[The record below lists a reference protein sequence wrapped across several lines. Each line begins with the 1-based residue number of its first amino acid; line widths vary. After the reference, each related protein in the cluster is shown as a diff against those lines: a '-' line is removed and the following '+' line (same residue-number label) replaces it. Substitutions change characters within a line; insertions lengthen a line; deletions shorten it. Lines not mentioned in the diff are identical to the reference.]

1 MKKNLTKAESL
12 QFLSKYQK
20 FLNIE
25 IPDFFFID
33 KNNFK
38 LKENLILKKI
48 QKKFKKKKIIIRSS
62 SLQEDKENQSNA
74 GKFKSFG
81 NIYYNNKN
89 KIKEKIYEIIDE
101 FDNPKDQILIQEF
114 IDKPKVS
121 GVIFTRDIKKNS
133 PYLTINYDQ
142 SGRTDLITSGK
153 INPTMKTLTIFKKNL
168 KDFNFFGK
176 NLLFLNKIQNLYNQD
191 RLDIEF
197 CIKGKKIFIFQC
209 RPLKKSK
216 KINDLE
222 IQETLINIEKKFKK
236 LNTEAPSVHG
246 KFTLFSNM
254 SDWNPAEMIGSKP
267 HTLASSL
274 YSELIT
280 DYVWSK
286 QRHDYGYKNVEP
298 NRLMVNLA
306 GTTYID
312 VRTDFN
318 SFLPEK
324 LPDKIQKK
332 AINYYLKTLKKF
344 TYNHDKIEFEVV
356 ETCYDFN
363 SGQKLL
369 KFLNKKDAS
378 IYLKSLK
385 EITNNILDK
394 KKDIINKEI
403 QKIYKLNK
411 KIELLRR
418 KKLSELQTIFF
429 LINDCKKYGT
439 LPFAGLARIAF
450 IYTKLIKTLVEKNIL
465 SQQDFENFYES
476 CETITKDMNNQLYK
490 LGKDKDKKEIFL
502 NKFGHLRPST
512 YSINSKNYKEN
523 FSKYFN
529 NLDLVKSKKTKGF
542 NLSKSQNLR
551 IDKILIKHGLKTNT
565 KNFFSEA
572 KKSIQLREYSKFIFS
587 KSINEIFV
595 NLIKLSKEIKIP
607 REDLE
612 YLSIKNLI
620 NYYSNLNSKKLKA
633 ILIDE
638 INKNKKEEKVMNLL
652 NMPDFLSGT
661 KDLYI
666 QKDNIKVANY
676 ITENIVVGNILE
688 IKNIKDYSKLDNKI
702 VLLKNA
708 DPGYDFIFSRKLKG
722 LITCYGGANSHMSI
736 RCLELDIPAI
746 IGVGSK
752 GYNQISNLNSI
763 EINCKQ
769 KFYKKIN

>member
-20 FLNIE
+20 FLNIK
-25 IPDFFFID
+25 IPNFFFID

-38 LKENLILKKI
+38 LKENIVLKKI
-48 QKKFKKKKIIIRSS
+48 QNKFKKKKIIIRSS
-62 SLQEDKENQSNA
+62 SLQEDKEDQSNA

-81 NIYYNNKN
+81 NINYNDKN
-89 KIKEKIYEIIDE
+89 KIKEKINEIIDE
-101 FDNPKDQILIQEF
+101 FDNSKDQILIQEF

-121 GVIFTRDIKKNS
+121 GVIFTRDIKNNS
-133 PYLTINYDQ
+133 PYLTINYDL

-153 INPTMKTLTIFKKNL
+153 INPTMKTLIIFKKNL
-168 KDFNFFGK
+168 KEFNFFGQK
-176 NLLFLNKIQNLYNQD
+176 LFFLNKIQNLYNQD

-197 CIKGKKIFIFQC
+197 CIKGKNMFIFQC

-216 KINDLE
+216 KINDIE

-254 SDWNPAEMIGSKP
+254 SDWNPAEMIGTKP
-267 HTLASSL
+267 HVLASSL

-280 DYVWSK
+280 DHVWSK
-286 QRHDYGYKNVEP
+286 QRYDYGYKNVDP

-306 GTTYID
+306 GSTYID

-324 LPDKIQKK
+324 LPDRIQKR

-344 TYNHDKIEFEVV
+344 KFNHDKIEFEIV
-356 ETCYDFN
+356 ETCYDFDTR
-363 SGQKLL
+363 QKLL

-378 IYLKSLK
+378 IYIKSLK
-385 EITNNILDK
+385 EITNDILDK
-394 KKDIINKEI
+394 KKNIINKEVL
-403 QKIYKLNK
+403 KIYKLDK
-411 KIELLRR
+411 KIELLKKR
-418 KKLSELQTIFF
+418 KLSELQKIFF

-450 IYTKLIKTLVEKNIL
+450 IYTKLIKTLVEKKIL
-465 SQQDFENFYES
+465 SHQDIENFYES
-476 CETITKDMNNQLYK
+476 CDTITKDMNHQLYK
-490 LGKDKDKKEIFL
+490 IGKDKDKKEKFL

-529 NLDLVKSKKTKGF
+529 NLDLTKPIKNKKFK
-542 NLSKSQNLR
+542 LSKNQNSK
-551 IDKILIKHGLKTNT
+551 INKILIKHGLKTNA

-572 KKSIQLREYSKFIFS
+572 KRSIQLREYSKFIFS

-595 NLIKLSKEIKIP
+595 NLIKLSKEIKIS

-620 NYYSNLNSKKLKA
+620 NFYSNLNSKKLKA
-633 ILIDE
+633 LLVDE
-638 INKNKKEEKVMNLL
+638 INKNKKEEKIMNLL
-652 NMPDFLSGT
+652 NMPDFLSEV

-666 QKDNIKVANY
+666 QKDNAKVANY
-676 ITENIVVGNILE
+676 ITENIVVGKILE

-752 GYNQISNLNSI
+752 VYNEISNLNSI

-769 KFYKKIN
+769 NFYKKIN

>member
-20 FLNIE
+20 FLNIK
-25 IPDFFFID
+25 IPNFFFLD

-38 LKENLILKKI
+38 LKENIVLKKI
-48 QKKFKKKKIIIRSS
+48 QNKFKKKKIIIRSS
-62 SLQEDKENQSNA
+62 SLQEDKEDQSNA

-81 NIYYNNKN
+81 NINYNDKN
-89 KIKEKIYEIIDE
+89 KIKEKINEIIDE
-101 FDNPKDQILIQEF
+101 FDNSKDQILIQEF

-121 GVIFTRDIKKNS
+121 GVIFTRDIKNNS
-133 PYLTINYDQ
+133 PYLTINYDL

-168 KDFNFFGK
+168 KEFNFFGK
-176 NLLFLNKIQNLYNQD
+176 KLFFLNKIQNLYNQD

-197 CIKGKKIFIFQC
+197 CIKGKNMFIFQC

-216 KINDLE
+216 KINDIE
-222 IQETLINIEKKFKK
+222 IKETLINIEKKFKK

-254 SDWNPAEMIGSKP
+254 SDWNPAEMIGTKP
-267 HTLASSL
+267 HVLASSL

-280 DYVWSK
+280 DHVWSK
-286 QRHDYGYKNVEP
+286 QRHDYGYKNVDP

-306 GTTYID
+306 GSTYID

-324 LPDKIQKK
+324 LPDRIQKR

-344 TYNHDKIEFEVV
+344 KFNHDKIEFEIV
-356 ETCYDFN
+356 ETCYDFDTR
-363 SGQKLL
+363 QKLL

-378 IYLKSLK
+378 IYIKSLK

-394 KKDIINKEI
+394 KKNIINKEVL
-403 QKIYKLNK
+403 KIYKLDK
-411 KIELLRR
+411 KIELLKKR
-418 KKLSELQTIFF
+418 KLSELQKIFF
-429 LINDCKKYGT
+429 FINDCKKYGT

-450 IYTKLIKTLVEKNIL
+450 IYTKLIKTLVEKKIL
-465 SQQDFENFYES
+465 SHQDIENFYES
-476 CETITKDMNNQLYK
+476 CETITKDMNHQLYK
-490 LGKDKDKKEIFL
+490 IGKDKDKKEKFL

-529 NLDLVKSKKTKGF
+529 NLDLTKPIKNKKFK
-542 NLSKSQNLR
+542 LSKNQNSK
-551 IDKILIKHGLKTNT
+551 INKILIKHGLKTNT

-572 KKSIQLREYSKFIFS
+572 KRSIQLREYSKFIFS

-595 NLIKLSKEIKIP
+595 NLIKLSKEIKIS

-620 NYYSNLNSKKLKA
+620 NFYSNLNSKKLKA
-633 ILIDE
+633 LLVDE
-638 INKNKKEEKVMNLL
+638 INKNKKEEKIMNLL
-652 NMPDFLSGT
+652 NMPDFLSDVN
-661 KDLYI
+661 DLYI
-666 QKDNIKVANY
+666 QKDNAKVANY
-676 ITENIVVGNILE
+676 ITENIVVGKILE

-752 GYNQISNLNSI
+752 VYNEISNLNSI

-769 KFYKKIN
+769 NFYKKIN

>member
-20 FLNIE
+20 FLNIK
-25 IPDFFFID
+25 IPNFFFIE

-38 LKENLILKKI
+38 LKENIILKKI
-48 QKKFKKKKIIIRSS
+48 QNKFKKKKIIIRSS
-62 SLQEDKENQSNA
+62 SLQEDKEYQSNA

-81 NIYYNNKN
+81 NIDYNDKN
-89 KIKEKIYEIIDE
+89 KIKEKINEILDE
-101 FDNPKDQILIQEF
+101 FDNSKDQILIQEY

-121 GVIFTRDIKKNS
+121 GVIFTRDIKNNS
-133 PYLTINYDQ
+133 PYLTINYDL
-142 SGRTDLITSGK
+142 SRRTDLITSGK
-153 INPTMKTLTIFKKNL
+153 INPTMRTLTIFKRNL
-168 KDFNFFGK
+168 KEFNFFGK
-176 NLLFLNKIQNLYNQD
+176 KLLFLNKIQNLYNQD

-197 CIKGKKIFIFQC
+197 CIKGKNVFIFQC

-216 KINDLE
+216 KINDVE

-254 SDWNPAEMIGSKP
+254 SDWNPAEMIGTKP

-280 DYVWSK
+280 DHVWSK
-286 QRHDYGYKNVEP
+286 QRHDYGYKNVDP

-306 GTTYID
+306 GSTYID

-324 LPDKIQKK
+324 LPDRIQKR

-344 TYNHDKIEFEVV
+344 KFNHDKIEFEIV
-356 ETCYDFN
+356 ETCYDFDTD
-363 SGQKLL
+363 QKLL

-385 EITNNILDK
+385 ELTNNILDK
-394 KKDIINKEI
+394 KRNIINKEVL
-403 QKIYKLNK
+403 KIYKLDK
-411 KIELLRR
+411 KIELLKKR
-418 KKLSELQTIFF
+418 KLSELQKIFF

-450 IYTKLIKTLVEKNIL
+450 IYTKLIKTLVEKKIL
-465 SQQDFENFYES
+465 SHQDIENFYES
-476 CETITKDMNNQLYK
+476 CETITKEMNHQLYK
-490 LGKDKDKKEIFL
+490 IGKDKDKKEKFL

-529 NLDLVKSKKTKGF
+529 NLDLAKPIKNKKFK
-542 NLSKSQNLR
+542 LSKSQNLK
-551 IDKILIKHGLKTNT
+551 INKILTKHGLKTNT

-587 KSINEIFV
+587 KSVNEIFV
-595 NLIKLSKEIKIP
+595 NLIKLSKEIKIS

-620 NYYSNLNSKKLKA
+620 NFYSNLNSKKLKA
-633 ILIDE
+633 SLVDE
-638 INKNKKEEKVMNLL
+638 INKNKKEEKIMNLL
-652 NMPDFLSGT
+652 NMPDFLSGV

-666 QKDNIKVANY
+666 QKDNTKVANY
-676 ITENIVVGNILE
+676 ITENIVVGSILE

-752 GYNQISNLNSI
+752 AYNEISNLNSV

-769 KFYKKIN
+769 NFYKKIN